1 MGQGKKASAG
11 FLESETI
18 ELKLDYYSERIR
30 KDMTKAHQAYSWLN
44 TCCEPFPQ
52 SKEHL

>member
-18 ELKLDYYSERIR
+18 ELKLDYSESIR
-30 KDMTKAHQAYSWLN
+30 KDMTNDHQAYTWLN